1 MANTTNYNWETPDD
15 TDLVKDGAA
24 AIRTLGSSIDTTT
37 KNLNPETTTGDISY
51 RSATANVNTRLAL
64 GTAGKVLTVNSGA
77 TAPEWATP
85 TTGGYTLLSTTA
97 LSGTSTTITSISGSY
112 TDLVAYIDK
121 VDFNSSAELNFQF
134 NATAN
139 YYNNQLRNGV
149 ASYSGAQSKIR
160 LTGSSVQFQGVFLY
174 LPQYT
179 RAFPK
184 NGYAMEFDTN
194 LGAVSWVH
202 FADLNGAAVTQ
213 LVVTSQAGTST
224 MSGGN
229 VYIYGVK

>member
-24 AIRTLGSSIDTTT
+24 AIRTLGSSVDTTL
-37 KNLNPETTTGDISY
+37 KNLNPQTTTGALAY
-51 RSATANVNTRLAL
+51 RSATANVNTAL
-64 GTAGKVLTVNSGA
+64 PIGTAGQVLQVNSGA
-77 TAPEWATP
+77 TAPEWAAP
-85 TTGGYTLLSTTA
+85 AGGGMTLLSTTA
-97 LSGTSTTITSISGSY
+97 LSGTSTTVTSISGSY
-112 TDLVAYIDK
+112 TDLIVYIDK
-121 VDFNSSAELNFQF
+121 VDFNVSAELNFQF
-134 NATAN
+134 NVTAN
-139 YYNNQLRNGV
+139 YYNNQFRNGV
-149 ASYSGAQSKIR
+149 VSYSGAQSKIR

-194 LGAVSWVH
+194 AGAVSWLH

-213 LVVTSQAGTST
+213 VVVTSQAGTST
-224 MSGGN
+224 MSNGS